1 MKSLTGKFASVR
13 GWALLLALLLGAG
26 IMISACGDEEVPTPT
41 TPEPP
46 TVPPP
51 PAPEPDP
58 EPEPEGPSAPAVV
71 QVTNRGADFVEWTWS
86 AVEGAIGYNVQFGP
100 NPFLFTDT
108 SPLPQNTSLTFF
120 RASNLQANMTVH
132 LRVRT
137 VAGTLQEQELGE
149 WSATFSGTTT
159 APPPAVPL
167 SAPAGL
173 EVTDREEDSITLAW
187 DAVSGADHYEVEQSE
202 DGAVW
207 GDASCGGDDNEVD
220 DEECAATGLAGGTAY
235 EFRVRAI
242 PASDDISRSESDWTE
257 TTSSVT
263 TTGVGPVSTT
273 PGGTGSLNVRWQN
286 GVKLTDNSDIVFI
299 WDRQGDATY
308 EISPL
313 LAAAMTEDDPCKD
326 LTNTNYT
333 NQGAAT
339 SLNVTTAV
347 PGSVHGLC
355 VRTTGGSEVSLA
367 WGINPPEEP
376 DVGTPEDEEGV
387 TKELNWDDVNLVGG
401 FDYEIRLAADPE
413 RPAGDNKIGDGS
425 TAIAEAVQKACDAGT
440 LVDELN
446 PDISLGDL
454 SVSVGSGLK
463 PHTGYLLCVRASNS
477 VGESAWAVPVATDT
491 DSVTYGTGDVVEVFT
506 RPAAPPRPQVVS
518 SRTTPAAN
526 LANELVAPDWEIATR
541 SANNVPRT
549 AAAFELRVL
558 TSNAA
563 SAANLNVAAC
573 GTAVDGYTVSSD
585 LVGSAKDTL
594 SGFELPGS
602 RVQRLA
608 FTIKVYLCVQANSG
622 TDIGQGVGPW
632 SISSVFN
639 VSKPSTSLAAS
650 AVTHAAA
657 TLTITG
663 WNKAWWHQT
672 DAAGCT
678 SVAAGTATDSLGSLT
693 PSTLYRVRAW
703 DDATCAANQLGGS
716 ISFRTAA
723 AP

>member
-1 MKSLTGKFASVR
+1 MKSLTGKFTSVR

-26 IMISACGDEEVPTPT
+26 VMISACGDEEVPTPT

-46 TVPPP
+46 IVPPP

-108 SPLPQNTSLTFF
+108 SPLPQNTSLTSF

-220 DEECAATGLAGGTAY
+220 DEECAATGLDGGIDY
-235 EFRVRAI
+235 DFRVRAI

-263 TTGVGPVSTT
+263 TTGTPPVSTT

-286 GVKLTDNSDIVFI
+286 GADDHSDIVFI

-308 EISPL
+308 ETVTLI
-313 LAAAMTEDDPCKD
+313 AGDMTKDDPCKGGS
-326 LTNTNYT
+326 YT
-333 NQGAAT
+333 SQGAAT
-339 SLNVTTAV
+339 SLDVATTI
-347 PGSVHGLC
+347 PGTVKGLC
-355 VRTTGGSEVSLA
+355 VRTEGGSEVSLA
-367 WGINPPEEP
+367 WGINAPEEP
-376 DVGTPEDEEGV
+376 DAGTTEVEENV

-413 RPAGDNKIGDGS
+413 RPAGDNKIGDDS

-477 VGESAWAVPVATDT
+477 VGESAWAVPVDGDVDSDT
-491 DSVTYGTGDVVEVFT
+491 YTTGDVVEVFT

-549 AAAFELRVL
+549 AGGFTLKVL
-558 TSNAA
+558 TSNVA
-563 SAANLNVAAC
+563 SAASLNAAAC
-573 GTAVDGYTVSSD
+573 AMTTVADYDLNTPGGASVDN
-585 LVGSAKDTL
+585 TL
-594 SGFELPGS
+594 DGFQLSGS
-602 RVQRLA
+602 RVQRVG
-608 FTIKVYLCVQANSG
+608 FTKKVYLCVQADSG
-622 TDIGQGVGPW
+622 TDNGQGKGPW

-639 VSKPSTSLAAS
+639 VSKPSTSLAAP
-650 AVTHAAA
+650 AVTHNAA

-663 WNKAWWHQT
+663 WNNAWWHQT
-672 DAAGCT
+672 DAAGTCT
-678 SVAAGTATDSLGSLT
+678 SVAAGTATSGLTSLT
-693 PSTLYRVRAW
+693 ASTLYRVRAW
-703 DDATCAANQLGGS
+703 DDVTCAGNQLGS
-716 ISFRTAA
+716 TSFRTAA
-723 AP
+723 TP